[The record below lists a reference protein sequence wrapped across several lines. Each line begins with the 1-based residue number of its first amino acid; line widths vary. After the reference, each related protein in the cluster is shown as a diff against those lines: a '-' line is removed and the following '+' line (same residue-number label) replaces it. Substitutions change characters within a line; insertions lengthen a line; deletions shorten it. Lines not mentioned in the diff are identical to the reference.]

1 MARRYFNYDA
11 GQLEKE
17 FEKNT
22 ANLDVLQELAVELS
36 FRNTQRAR
44 NLQAKVNQLIASK
57 KKTPPVYANS
67 RPGHITPASIPD
79 IQVSYV
85 APKQDDPDKPRNV
98 LSAWSAFEV
107 LSPQS
112 FKKPQELASG
122 GDARL
127 VAVFNNTLP
136 WENGGENARPN
147 TRLYYQVIIGTIP
160 MDKAISKLLEV
171 YSDSRDER
179 PPAKGEAILAV
190 IVVDRNGK
198 PVQEKAV
205 AISSF
210 AWGIQHALQGDLG
223 KLSQWVKAE
232 QELVKQLDKRIR
244 IKGEEDNDL
253 PLNAAI
259 LRSAFQYLAAE
270 LQLPAGLVTANQFAI
285 RVYEWYKNPEAPE
298 PLLLNSFFL
307 NDIATAA
314 GLFSSG
320 QATGNLKKYIGVEV
334 PKTRKDLSRDFNE
347 LERMVSPELIPAAR
361 WPAPGNSD
369 LVLLQQA
376 AVNTALSELKPGG
389 ITAVNGPPGTG
400 KTTLLRDLLAG
411 IICDRAEALCA
422 FDDPEKAFGHSGQKL
437 AAGQAWLHLYQVNPK
452 IKGYEIL
459 IASSNNKA
467 VENVSAELPGINAIG
482 NLPGLRYFNSLS
494 DTLLERET
502 WGLIAAVLGNGANRA
517 KFRKT
522 FWWDEDFGMSTYLA
536 EAAGTPQFV
545 NVLDPQTQQI
555 IGTRKPKIIT
565 LESPPDNHAAAL
577 MAWNKARQEFTTV
590 LNTCRAELKA
600 RAELRELVKQLP
612 GLLNKVVQARQQ
624 HDATKEHIR
633 LINSEIANL
642 QQSVSQLGSLG
653 NALREQHQSHRGTRP
668 NWLKLL
674 FNIDPAKTWK
684 ATEKTINEI
693 LGQNVHDLSQEKIRI
708 ANKEVELVKSKGLLN
723 EQAQALNRAEQ
734 QHSAAAGEIAA
745 MRERLGDN
753 IIDDAFFTARHQHR
767 QQLSPWNDPTLAS
780 HRDRVFTAVVQLQ
793 KAFINA
799 AAKPLRHNLGALM
812 MLFNGK
818 ELSDK
823 AKQALVPDL
832 WSTLFLV
839 VPAIS
844 TTFAS
849 VERMIGTLPPESL
862 GWLLVDEAGQ
872 ALPQAAV
879 GALMRTKRAVIVGDP
894 IQIEPIV
901 TLPESLTKAIY
912 KHFAIDPDKFNAP
925 EASAQ
930 TLADAASA
938 YYADFESKNGSRS
951 VGIPLLVH
959 RRCSNPMFLVAN
971 QVAYNNLMVQAKAE
985 RSSPIRNC
993 LGNSAWI
1000 NVQGSGTDKW
1010 CPEEGAVVLALL
1022 RQLKAAKLPLDLYI
1036 ISPFV
1041 IVADNLRQ
1049 LITQSGI
1056 LQGMVADPYLW
1067 VYERIGT
1074 VHTVQGREAEAVIF
1088 VLGAPLD
1095 LQAGARNWAGGR
1107 PNLLNVAVTRAKEAL
1122 YVVGNRDLWQHAGTF
1137 GALAHSLP
1145 TYTPVQ

>member
-11 GQLEKE
+11 QQLEKE

-22 ANLDVLQELAVELS
+22 ANLDVLQELAVELG
-36 FRNTQRAR
+36 FRNTQRAK
-44 NLQAKVNQLIASK
+44 NLQAKVNQVIVSK
-57 KKTPPVYANS
+57 KKTPLVYTNA
-67 RPGHITPASIPD
+67 RPAHITPASIPD

-85 APKQDDPDKPRNV
+85 APKQDDPDKPHNV
-98 LSAWSAFEV
+98 LSAWSALEV

-112 FKKPQELASG
+112 FKRPQDLANG
-122 GDARL
+122 GDSRL
-127 VAVFNNTLP
+127 VASFNNHLP

-147 TRLYYQVIIGTIP
+147 TRLYYQVILGTIP

-223 KLSQWVKAE
+223 KLSRWVKAE

-244 IKGEEDNDL
+244 IKDEEDNDL
-253 PLNAAI
+253 PLNAGT

-270 LQLPAGLVTANQFAI
+270 LQLPAGLVSPNQFAI
-285 RVYEWYKNPEAPE
+285 RVYEWFKNPEAPE

-307 NDIATAA
+307 NDISTAA
-314 GLFSSG
+314 ALFTSK

-334 PKTRKDLSRDFNE
+334 PKTRKDLSRDFKE

-361 WPAPGNSD
+361 WPSPGNSA

-376 AVNTALSELKPGG
+376 AVNTALAELKPGG
-389 ITAVNGPPGTG
+389 ITSVNGPPGTG
-400 KTTLLRDLLAG
+400 KTTLLRDLVAG

-422 FDDPEKAFGHSGQKL
+422 FDDPENVFSHSGQKL

-452 IKGYEIL
+452 IRGYEIL

-467 VENVSAELPGINAIG
+467 VENISAELPGINAIG
-482 NLPGLRYFNSLS
+482 NLPGLRYFNALS
-494 DTLLERET
+494 DILLERET
-502 WGLIAAVLGNGANRA
+502 WGLVAAVLGNGANRA

-536 EAAGTPQFV
+536 EAAGTPQFINIV
-545 NVLDPQTQQI
+545 DPQTQQI
-555 IGTRKPKIIT
+555 TGTRKPKIIT
-565 LESPPDNHAAAL
+565 LENPPDNHVAAL
-577 MAWNKARQEFTTV
+577 VAWNKARQEFITV
-590 LNTCRAELKA
+590 LNACRAELKV
-600 RAELRELVKQLP
+600 RADLRALVIQLP
-612 GLLNKVVQARQQ
+612 GLLNKAGQARQQ
-624 HDATKEHIR
+624 HDRTKENSQ
-633 LINSEIANL
+633 LINLEIKKL
-642 QQSVSQLGSLG
+642 RQSATQLTSLG
-653 NALREQHQSHRGTRP
+653 DSLRQQHQSHRAVRP

-674 FNIDPAKTWK
+674 FNTDPAKAWR
-684 ATEKTINEI
+684 AREKTIRDIIN
-693 LGQNVHDLSQEKIRI
+693 QNTHDLSQEKARI
-708 ANKEVELVKSKGLLN
+708 THQEAELVKNNSLLN
-723 EQAQALNRAEQ
+723 EQAQALKNAEQ
-734 QHSAAAGEIAA
+734 QYSAAAQKIAA
-745 MRERLGDN
+745 MREKLGDN
-753 IIDDAFFTARHQHR
+753 IIDEAFFAARHEHR
-767 QQLSPWNDPTLAS
+767 QQLSPWNDPALAG
-780 HRDRVFTAVVQLQ
+780 HRDRVFSAAIQLQ
-793 KAFINA
+793 KAFITA

-849 VERMIGTLPPESL
+849 VERMMGTLPPESL

-901 TLPESLTKAIY
+901 TLPESLTKAIN

-959 RRCSNPMFLVAN
+959 RRCSNPMFQVAN
-971 QVAYNNLMVQAKAE
+971 QVAYNNLMVQAKPE
-985 RSSPIRNC
+985 RPSSIRNA

-1000 NVQGSGTDKW
+1000 HVQGAGTDKW
-1010 CPEEGAVVLALL
+1010 CPDEGAAVLTLL
-1022 RQLKAAKLPLDLYI
+1022 RKLKTANVPLDLYI

-1049 LITQSGI
+1049 LITQSGM

-1074 VHTVQGREAEAVIF
+1074 VHIVQGREAEAVIF
-1088 VLGAPLD
+1088 VLGAPLSS
-1095 LQAGARNWAGGR
+1095 QAGARGWAGGR

-1122 YVVGNRDLWQHAGTF
+1122 YVIGNRDLWQSAGTF
-1137 GALAHSLP
+1137 SVLARSLP
-1145 TYTPVQ
+1145 L